1 MKTTQKIICFFLLA
15 CLIACEANTPD
26 AAPKIAFE
34 DFSVIAEPYP
44 QKGSSYETFE
54 AFKQKYETRFS
65 LEGYLSLP
73 TMGLASETFG
83 LDFRKNKGDSLLITA
98 FLKVGSGKNQL
109 KKLPIK
115 YKLDDMEVMD
125 MNGEKVTHQT
135 KVRIHGKRSVVSVG
149 FGEKIKQCFMNVD
162 RVEIVK

>member
-1 MKTTQKIICFFLLA
+1 MKTTQKYIFSLLLIF
-15 CLIACEANTPD
+15 LIACEEKTPD

-34 DFSVIAEPYP
+34 DFSVIAESYP
-44 QKGSSYETFE
+44 KQGSSYEEFE
-54 AFKQKYETRFS
+54 AFKKKYETRFS

-83 LDFRKNKGDSLLITA
+83 LDFKKNKGDSLLITA

-109 KKLPIK
+109 KKLSTQ
-115 YKLDDMEVMD
+115 YKLTDMDVTD

-135 KVRIHGKRSVVSVG
+135 KVRIHGKRSVVTVG
-149 FGEKIKQCFMNVD
+149 FGEKIKQCFINVD
-162 RVEIVK
+162 RVEVIK